1 MKFGYTII
9 YVKDVPKALAFFEK
23 AFGFQTRFIH
33 ESQYGE
39 LCTGETTL
47 SFASH
52 DLGIKNLPEGYISTD
67 SSPKP
72 LGMEIALVTEDVNAA
87 HKLAIA
93 SGAKEISSPVQKPWG
108 QLVSYVRSPDGI
120 LIELCTPVG

>member
-9 YVKDVPKALAFFEK
+9 YVQNVSTALAFFEK
-23 AFGFQTRFIH
+23 AFGLQTRFIH
-33 ESQYGE
+33 ESNYGE

-52 DLGIKNLPEGYISTD
+52 DLGAKNLPEGYISVE

-72 LGMEIALVTEDVNAA
+72 LGMEIALVTEDVDAA
-87 HKLAIA
+87 HQQAISA
-93 SGAKEISSPVQKPWG
+93 GATEIS
-108 QLVSYVRSPDGI
+108 
-120 LIELCTPVG
+120 TPV

>member
-9 YVKDVPKALAFFEK
+9 YVQNVSTALAFFEK
-23 AFGFQTRFIH
+23 AFGLQTRFIH
-33 ESQYGE
+33 ESNYGE

-52 DLGIKNLPEGYISTD
+52 DLGAKNLPEGYISVE

-72 LGMEIALVTEDVNAA
+72 LGMEIALVTEDVDAA
-87 HKLAIA
+87 HQQAISA
-93 SGAKEISSPVQKPWG
+93 GATEISTPVQKPWG
-108 QLVSYVRSPDGI
+108 QRVSYVRSPEGI